1 MRSLHLSAVVIVS
14 FLSVFGVVAACGR
27 PVVCTEEALQ
37 CPDGTFVGRTGPR
50 CEFVC
55 PDAGVACPADA
66 LQCPDGTF
74 VGRTG
79 PRCEFV
85 CPDAGVADSGV
96 ACPQDAFRCPDGTFV
111 GRRGPR
117 CEFAPCPGDGGVVG
131 CTKDAFRCPDGTV
144 VGRTGAACEFVC
156 PGVRDGGAC
165 PPVACTLFCPY
176 GFVRDPSTGCES
188 CSCNPPPSDG
198 GVVCTADAFQCPDG
212 TWVGRTGPRC
222 EFVCPPARDAG
233 VRDAGVVCTQ
243 DAFQCP
249 DGTWVGRTGPR
260 CEFVCPPPRDAGVVC
275 LPVVCTL
282 FCQYGFARDPLTGCE
297 VCACNPPPRPDGG
310 LPCFKGGCSGQL
322 CADQPLGS
330 TCEWR
335 AEYACYRN
343 ATCERQGSGQC
354 GWTQTPSLV
363 ACLAA
368 ARDGGP

>member
-1 MRSLHLSAVVIVS
+1 MKSIPSAIILLASAFSVLVIVAS
-14 FLSVFGVVAACGR
+14 CGR
-27 PVVCTEEALQ
+27 PIGCTDDALI
-37 CPDGTFVGRTGPR
+37 CPDGTAVGRTGPR

-55 PDAGVACPADA
+55 PADGGVG
-66 LQCPDGTF
+66 DGGS
-74 VGRTG
+74 V
-79 PRCEFV
+79 
-85 CPDAGVADSGV
+85 
-96 ACPQDAFRCPDGTFV
+96 CPQDAFRCPDGTFV

-117 CEFAPCPGDGGVVG
+117 CEFAPCPEDGGVVG

-144 VGRTGAACEFVC
+144 VGRTGPACEFVC

-165 PPVACTLFCPY
+165 PPVVCTLYCPF

-198 GVVCTADAFQCPDG
+198 GVCTDDAFQCPDG

-222 EFVCPPARDAG
+222 EFVCPVDAG
-233 VRDAGVVCTQ
+233 VRDAGVACPQ

-260 CEFVCPPPRDAGVVC
+260 CEFVCPPPRDAGIC
-275 LPVVCTL
+275 SPVVCTL
-282 FCQYGFARDPLTGCE
+282 ACQYGFARDPLTGCE

-310 LPCFKGGCSGQL
+310 LPCFIGGCSGQL

-335 AEYACYRN
+335 TEYACYRT
-343 ATCERQGSGQC
+343 ATCERQAGGPC
-354 GWTQTPSLV
+354 GWTRTPALL

-368 ARDGGP
+368 ARDAGP